1 VIEVEGEM
9 RIRERNKKKNSLL
22 NFIGVPFMLLTNPL
36 PSETVSQSLFCH
48 PELVS
53 GPLKLLILLDAEPSS
68 A

>member
-36 PSETVSQSLFCH
+36 P
-48 PELVS
+48 
-53 GPLKLLILLDAEPSS
+53 PLGERIGM
-68 A
+68 